1 MSARKLRSSALL
13 ILWLAAGCATPLVA
27 PRQPLRE
34 DAQRAV
40 DRLRARWKEFSD
52 VRAQADVLVQRGDT
66 KHQIPGVLLLKPPGS
81 LRFEALSPF
90 GQPLLIATM
99 HEGQIVAYDV
109 GAHTAT
115 VGAAT
120 PSMAARHFGLA
131 ITPEDLVGL
140 LAGFP
145 VPPSDLRVA
154 EIFAPDEHGRS
165 LEMTGVLHRQRVW
178 MDFDTGVVRRV
189 LVTGAWVDALLVYER
204 AEDGTVV
211 GIEVSAA
218 QENVTGRVRYQ
229 NVSVNSGI
237 ERERFLFTIP
247 PGAAVERLR

>member
-1 MSARKLRSSALL
+1 M
-13 ILWLAAGCATPLVA
+13 
-27 PRQPLRE
+27 RE

-40 DRLRARWKEFSD
+40 DLLRARLKEFTD
-52 VRAQADVLVQRGDT
+52 FRAQADVLVQRGDT
-66 KHQIPGVLLLKPPGS
+66 KHQVPGVLLLKPPGS

-109 GAHTAT
+109 GHH
-115 VGAAT
+115 AAT
-120 PSMAARHFGLA
+120 LGPATPTMAARKFGLA
-131 ITPEDLVGL
+131 IAPEDLVGL

-165 LEMTGVLHRQRVW
+165 LEMTGVIHRQRVW
-178 MDFDTGVVRRV
+178 MDFNTGVVHRV
-189 LVTGAWVDALLVYER
+189 LVSGAWLEALLVYER

-211 GIEVSAA
+211 GIDLSAA
-218 QENVTGRVRYQ
+218 QDNVTGRVRYQ

-237 ERERFLFTIP
+237 EPDRFVFPIP
-247 PGAAVERLR
+247 PGAGVERLR